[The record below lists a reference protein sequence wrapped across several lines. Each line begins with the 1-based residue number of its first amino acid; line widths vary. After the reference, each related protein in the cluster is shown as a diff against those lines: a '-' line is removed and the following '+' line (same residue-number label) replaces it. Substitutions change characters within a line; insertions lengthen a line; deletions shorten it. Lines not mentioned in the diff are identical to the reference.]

1 MNVRQSFTSSLLSD
15 VSDAVNI
22 KMSLISYTYSSN
34 AYFKESIMKTANL
47 KRLTI
52 AGITASSL
60 ICLPAIAKDNHGN
73 GHGHGNGKSNSAQ
86 ISKDYN
92 HNNYQNNG
100 NAHPNINAYRNAS
113 SNASFKRDLD
123 KYGYRVVGK
132 IDKRDYDR
140 SVILDRYDDRYV
152 RIRTPENKIVTV
164 INDTLQIIDI
174 LNR

>member
-22 KMSLISYTYSSN
+22 TMSLISYTYSSN
-34 AYFKESIMKTANL
+34 AYFKENIMKTANL

-73 GHGHGNGKSNSAQ
+73 GHGKGNSAH
-86 ISKDYN
+86 ISKDDNYN
-92 HNNYQNNG
+92 GYQNNG
-100 NAHPNINAYRNAS
+100 NARPNINAYRNAS

-132 IDKRDYDR
+132 IDRRDYDR

>member
-1 MNVRQSFTSSLLSD
+1 MN
-15 VSDAVNI
+15 
-22 KMSLISYTYSSN
+22 
-34 AYFKESIMKTANL
+34 TANL
-47 KRLTI
+47 KLLTI

-60 ICLPAIAKDNHGN
+60 ICLPAMAKNNHGN
-73 GHGHGNGKSNSAQ
+73 GHGHGNGKGNSAH

-92 HNNYQNNG
+92 HSG

-113 SNASFKRDLD
+113 PNASFKRNLD

-132 IDKRDYDR
+132 IDRRDYDR

-174 LNR
+174 LTR

>member
-1 MNVRQSFTSSLLSD
+1 MNVRQSFTSSLLSYT
-15 VSDAVNI
+15 SDAVNI
-22 KMSLISYTYSSN
+22 TMSLISYTYSSN
-34 AYFKESIMKTANL
+34 AYFKENIMKTANL

-60 ICLPAIAKDNHGN
+60 ICLPAIAKDDHGN
-73 GHGHGNGKSNSAQ
+73 GHGHGKGNSAH
-86 ISKDYN
+86 ISKDDNYN
-92 HNNYQNNG
+92 GYQNNG
-100 NAHPNINAYRNAS
+100 NARPNINAYRNAS
-113 SNASFKRDLD
+113 PNASFKRDLD

-174 LNR
+174 LSR